1 MRGIARHCWFWLVP
15 VMLWI
20 ASLGTSPL
28 WAAAADDTP
37 GESTALGLTDVLLS
51 TFLWALITFMIVL
64 FILHRKAWSPL
75 LKALDERE
83 KRIQDSLK
91 AAERAAE
98 ESKRLAV
105 EHERVMAEARRDASA
120 TVEEGKRDA
129 QVVKEGIISDAR
141 EASKRIMERAK
152 AEIERAK
159 DIAVDEVHKRA
170 VGLAI
175 QISEKLIRK
184 NLDSEDNER
193 LVQETIDRYE
203 RHY

>member
-1 MRGIARHCWFWLVP
+1 MRGIARHCWFWLAP

-20 ASLGTSPL
+20 ALLGTSPL

-37 GESTALGLTDVLLS
+37 GESTALGLTDVLLKTFVWALL
-51 TFLWALITFMIVL
+51 TFLVVL
-64 FILHRKAWSPL
+64 FVLHRKAWGPL

-98 ESKRLAV
+98 ESKRLAE
-105 EHERVMAEARRDASA
+105 EHEKVMAEARRQASA
-120 TVEEGKRDA
+120 AVEEGKRDA
-129 QVVKEGIISDAR
+129 QVVKDGIVSDAR
-141 EASKRIMERAK
+141 VESSRILERAK

-170 VGLAI
+170 VDLAI
-175 QISEKLIRK
+175 QVSEKLIGK

-193 LVQETIDRYE
+193 LVQQTIERYE
-203 RHY
+203 KHY